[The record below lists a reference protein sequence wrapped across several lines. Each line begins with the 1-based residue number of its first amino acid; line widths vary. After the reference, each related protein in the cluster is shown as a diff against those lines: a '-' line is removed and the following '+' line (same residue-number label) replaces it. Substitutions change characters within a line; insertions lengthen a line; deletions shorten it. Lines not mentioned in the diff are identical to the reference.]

1 MAGAKKSTWVGGTV
15 FLGLVIVAAAWFLA
29 ISPTMSAAAEVRDQ
43 AQQTREQND
52 LLEMKV
58 AKLKADFEK
67 LPEYKAQLAV
77 LQQQVPTSAMLS
89 DYLRQLDQIAIAHE
103 VTITTI
109 TPATPQAVVVAA
121 APVAV
126 APAPAESAPAEGAS
140 STETPPAEGTEAV
153 APPSGGAPA
162 GFTAIP
168 FALTVV
174 GTYDNT
180 NAFLYDLQ
188 HATARLFLV
197 TGFTGTAQGDSEAS
211 GGKPET
217 HVGDQEL
224 AISGLTYVLP
234 DALGVP
240 APVDPNATPPAL
252 PGAVP
257 GKNPL
262 VPVDGH

>member
-1 MAGAKKSTWVGGTV
+1 MTGAKKSTWVGGTV
-15 FLGLVIVAAAWFLA
+15 FVGIIIAAAAWFLA
-29 ISPTMSAAAEVRDQ
+29 ISPTMSAASDLRDQ
-43 AQQTREQND
+43 AQQTREQNQ

-67 LPEYKAQLAV
+67 LPEYQAQLAV
-77 LQQQVPTSAMLS
+77 LQQQVPTTAMLS
-89 DYLRQLDQIAIAHE
+89 DYLRQLDQLAASHE

-109 TPATPQAVVVAA
+109 TPATPQAVVVS
-121 APVAV
+121 APVVA
-126 APAPAESAPAEGAS
+126 APAPAPTETPAAEGAGS
-140 STETPPAEGTEAV
+140 EATAPADGGVA
-153 APPSGGAPA
+153 APPTGGVPA

-168 FALTVV
+168 FAMTVV

-188 HATARLFLV
+188 NVATRLFLV
-197 TGFTGTAQGDSEAS
+197 SGFTGTSQDDAAATA
-211 GGKPET
+211 GKPET
-217 HVGDQEL
+217 KVGDQEL
-224 AISGLTYVLP
+224 AISGFTYVLP

-240 APVDPNATPPAL
+240 APVDPNAAPPAL